1 MPSRSIIHTYSQVT
15 FTEKV
20 GAPEMPAEVV
30 VTPEELVYRTI
41 LRKDLK
47 EDRAA
52 FLDTKIPGSEA
63 KINYPLIGPGVS
75 ENADQVIPVT
85 EPHGFNLGGAVMPAG
100 VVNNLHLHFTA
111 EVFVCFAG
119 EWQFRWG
126 VDGADGEAVVSDGD
140 VISIPTWIFR
150 GFTSKTDDAWLYT
163 ALGRDHSGGLIWAPS
178 VIEKAAQYG
187 MHLSADNKIIETEP
201 GVTPEGVELI
211 KPLSADQLSA
221 LRRYSVDDMR
231 QRLAKPADLVWSD
244 EPFLDSTIA
253 GGGAQLA
260 LVVGYGLTEDRFQAP
275 RLTDPHGLSLA
286 WLRAERG
293 RGMLQHRHDQ
303 SQVLIVKT
311 GRLKV
316 TLNRDNPVSVELG
329 PYDTLSVPV
338 GAWRSFESVGEEPA
352 QVVVLTEGDGRV
364 YLEWAPEVV
373 AQAEANGVTLDPNSY
388 LAPAS
393 LLARRT
399 T

>member
-1 MPSRSIIHTYSQVT
+1 
-15 FTEKV
+15 
-20 GAPEMPAEVV
+20 MPAEVV
-30 VTPEELVYRTI
+30 VTPEELTYRTI

-75 ENADQVIPVT
+75 ENADQVVPVT

-163 ALGRDHSGGLIWAPS
+163 ALGRDESGGLIWAPS
-178 VIEKAAQYG
+178 VIEKAARYG
-187 MHLSADNKIIETEP
+187 MHLTSQSKIIETAP
-201 GVTPEGVELI
+201 GEMPQGVELI
-211 KPLSADQLSA
+211 KPLTVEQLDA
-221 LRRYSVDDMR
+221 LQKVSVEEMR
-231 QRLAKPADLVWSD
+231 QRLAKPGDLVWND
-244 EPFLDSTIA
+244 APLLDSTLP
-253 GGGAQLA
+253 GGGAEVA
-260 LVVGYGLTEDRFQAP
+260 LVIGYGITEDRFQQP
-275 RLTDPHGLSLA
+275 RLTEPHGLSLA
-286 WLRAERG
+286 WLRAAPGSGVNR
-293 RGMLQHRHDQ
+293 HRVQ
-303 SQVLIVKT
+303 EPQVLIVKN

-316 TLNRDNPVSVELG
+316 TLNRESPVSTEIG
-329 PYDTLSVPV
+329 GYDVISIPP
-338 GAWRSFESVGEEPA
+338 GAWRQFESVGDETV
-352 QVVVLTEGDGRV
+352 QFVVLTAGDGRV
-364 YLEWAPEVV
+364 YLEWDSAVL
-373 AQAEANGVTLDPNSY
+373 AQAKANDVALDPNGY
-388 LAPAS
+388 VAPAS
-393 LLARRT
+393 LIKR
-399 T
+399 

>member
-1 MPSRSIIHTYSQVT
+1 
-15 FTEKV
+15 
-20 GAPEMPAEVV
+20 MPAEVV
-30 VTPEELVYRTI
+30 VTSEELTYRTI

-126 VDGADGEAVVSDGD
+126 VDGADGEAVVADGD

-150 GFTSKTDDAWLYT
+150 GFTSKTDDAWLFT
-163 ALGRDHSGGLIWAPS
+163 ALGRDESGGLIWAPS

-187 MHLSADNKIIETEP
+187 MHLSADNKILETEP
-201 GVTPEGVELI
+201 GVAPQGVELI
-211 KPLSADQLSA
+211 KPLSADQLAA
-221 LRRYSVDDMR
+221 LRRYSFEEMR
-231 QRLAKPADLVWSD
+231 ERLAKPGDLVWSD
-244 EPFLDSTIA
+244 EPFLDSKLP

-260 LVVGYGLTEDRFQAP
+260 LVVGYGLTEDRFQRP
-275 RLTDPHGLSLA
+275 RLADPHGMSLA
-286 WLRAERG
+286 WLRGEPG
-293 RGMLQHRHDQ
+293 QGMGQHRIAQ
-303 SQVLIVKT
+303 SQVLIVKS
-311 GRLKV
+311 GRLRV
-316 TLNRDNPVSVELG
+316 TLNSENPVSVELG
-329 PYDTLSVPV
+329 AYDTLSVPV
-338 GAWRSFESVGEEPA
+338 GAWRTFKSVGEEPT
-352 QVVVLTEGDGRV
+352 QVVLLTEGDGRV
-364 YLEWAPEVV
+364 YIEWAPALV
-373 AQAEANGVTLDPNSY
+373 AEAEANGVVVDPNGY

-393 LLARRT
+393 LLASRRT
-399 T
+399 P